1 MTLPS
6 VFSEENP
13 FNYIKVRQIF
23 FCLFLVYLG
32 LAIQLFAISQA
43 TGRDSRNPDPIL
55 VILLMDIAFGFTIAW
70 IVRQFKLVHINTK
83 QIIGKLPSHY
93 PWLPI
98 VGIVIAR
105 SVFSFGIFRVA
116 YYPLSFIFPSWLE
129 NILGDNFLT
138 EASECFSPILYYFLN
153 IINNFM
159 IIPVAESFIFLGIIL
174 HRWSAKWGVRPAI
187 IIMCIFYS
195 ILSNNFFGGFSFVL
209 MNIMLY
215 IKSRTLIV
223 PIVASI
229 ISNAISFILFLLT
242 LSVENS
248 LEQFRSQLGI
258 GIFCVALSTPLLLWI
273 LYKKR
278 IRPNEQ
284 LPYFANTNG

>member
-23 FCLFLVYLG
+23 FCLFLVSLALG
-32 LAIQLFAISQA
+32 IQLFAISQA

-55 VILLMDIAFGFTIAW
+55 VILLWDIAFGFTLAW

-83 QIIGKLPSHY
+83 QIVGKLPSHY

-129 NILGDNFLT
+129 KILVDNFMT
-138 EASECFSPILYYFLN
+138 DASECFSPIFYYFLN
-153 IINNFM
+153 IISNF
-159 IIPVAESFIFLGIIL
+159 IIMPVVESFIFLGIIL

-187 IIMCIFYS
+187 IIICLFYS
-195 ILSNNFFGGFSFVL
+195 ILSTNFLGGFSFAL

-223 PIVASI
+223 PSVACI
-229 ISNAISFILFLLT
+229 INNAIGLVLFFMT
-242 LSVENS
+242 FSVENS

-258 GIFCVALSTPLLLWI
+258 GVFCVALSTPMLLWI
-273 LYKKR
+273 LYKNR